1 MSMSASV
8 ASPHAPGAHDE
19 LIFLPLGGSGEIG
32 MNLNLY
38 GFGPPKARQWIMVDL
53 GVTFGDDRTPGVDVI
68 MPDPAFIVERKK
80 DLLGIVLT
88 HAHEDHIGAVAH
100 IWPRLRCPV
109 YATPFTAAMV
119 RGKLIEAGI
128 ENEVPMHIIPL
139 GHRFALG
146 PFDIELVTLTHS
158 ILEPN
163 GLAIRTPLGLVMHTG
178 DWKIDPDP
186 VAGDD
191 MDIARLSEI
200 GDEGVRAIVCDSTN
214 VFSPGTSG
222 SEADVASSLIELIKS
237 CEGRVAVTTFASNV
251 ARLESIARAAEACD
265 RHAVLVGRSM
275 YRVVGAAREC
285 GYLTGLA
292 PFVSEHDAAYLPR
305 DKVLFICTG
314 SQGEPRAALARIA
327 EDGHPHIVLEEGDTV
342 VFSSR
347 IIPGNETSIFDLQN
361 LLAER
366 GVRVVTEKDHFVHV
380 SGHPCRDELA
390 RMYQW
395 IRPEVAVPVHG
406 EARHL
411 AEHAVLA
418 RELQVPEQVVIRNG
432 LMVRL
437 APGPAE
443 IVGEVPSGRI
453 YLDGDVLTE
462 SDEGAVRERRKLAF
476 AGSVFVS
483 LVLDGKGEVRG
494 EPQVRLMGLPEED
507 GNGVSFEDRALDAV
521 EDALDRLPKK
531 RRGDDDAVAE
541 FLRRAVR
548 GDIRRYWGKKAQVAI
563 AVIRI

>member
-1 MSMSASV
+1 MTKSP
-8 ASPHAPGAHDE
+8 ASPNPNDE
-19 LIFLPLGGSGEIG
+19 LLFLPLGGSGEIG

-38 GFGPPKARQWIMVDL
+38 GYGPEENRQWIVVDL
-53 GVTFGDDRTPGVDVI
+53 GVTFGDERTPGIDLI
-68 MPDPAFIVERKK
+68 MPDPAFIEDRREE
-80 DLLGIVLT
+80 LLGIVLT

-100 IWPRLRCPV
+100 LWPRLRCPV

-119 RGKLIEAGI
+119 RGKLIEAGL
-128 ENEVPMHIIPL
+128 EGEVPMHIIPL
-139 GHRFALG
+139 GHRFDLG

-163 GLAIRTPLGLVMHTG
+163 ALAIRTPLGLVMHTG

-186 VAGDD
+186 VLGDD
-191 MDIARLSEI
+191 IDIARLTEI

-222 SEADVASSLIELIKS
+222 SEADVAASLIELIRPM
-237 CEGRVAVTTFASNV
+237 EGRVAVTTFASNV
-251 ARLESIARAAEACD
+251 ARLESIARAAAACD

-275 YRVVGAAREC
+275 HRVVAAARDA
-285 GYLTGLA
+285 GYLNDLP
-292 PFVSEHDAAYLPR
+292 PFVSENDAGYLPR
-305 DKVLFICTG
+305 EKVLFICTG

-327 EDGHPHIVLEEGDTV
+327 EDGHPNIVLGKGDCV

-347 IIPGNETSIFDLQN
+347 VIPGNETSIFDLQN
-361 LLAER
+361 TLALR
-366 GVRVVTEKDHFVHV
+366 GIRVITEKDHFVHV

-395 IRPEVAVPVHG
+395 IRPEISVPVHG

-411 AEHAVLA
+411 AEHAALA
-418 RELQVPEQVVIRNG
+418 RELQVPQQVVIRNG

-443 IVGEVPSGRI
+443 IVDEAPSGRI
-453 YLDGDVLTE
+453 YLDGDVLIE
-462 SDEGAVRERRKLAF
+462 SGEGAVQERRRLAF

-483 LVLDGKGEVRG
+483 VVLDGKGQLRG
-494 EPQVRLMGLPEED
+494 DPQVRLMGLPEED
-507 GNGVSFEDRALDAV
+507 GNGTDFEDIALDAI
-521 EDALDRLPKK
+521 DTALDRLPAK
-531 RRGDDDAVAE
+531 RRGDDDTVAE

-548 GDIRRYWGKKAQVAI
+548 GALRREWGKKPQVA
-563 AVIRI
+563 VVVTRI